1 MSTVPKIMLAA
12 LLWTSSLLAQAP
24 APEGGSAKAVVLQQ
38 DEGELR
44 VRRPRV
50 GVPMVSSEFLIKIS
64 PSTNGSKHL
73 LVGSEEVPPGGM
85 IPKHRHHGEE
95 EILLVQSGKAH
106 VWLGD
111 KEYDAQAGTLVFI
124 PSQTWISLKN
134 TGTESLGLVF
144 VFNEPSFEQM
154 LLCASVPK
162 GQTGQTLSRADV
174 AECYHHGD
182 AELETVQASGDK
194 KQ

>member
-1 MSTVPKIMLAA
+1 MRKVL
-12 LLWTSSLLAQAP
+12 SLLLTTLSLVALMSAQSSMP
-24 APEGGSAKAVVLQQ
+24 IDGAKPVVLQK

-44 VRRPRV
+44 VRRPRES
-50 GVPMVSSEFLIKIS
+50 VPIASNEFLIKAS

-73 LVGSEEVPPGGM
+73 LVGAEEIPPGGM

-95 EILLVQSGKAH
+95 EILLVQTGKAH

-111 KEYDAQAGTLVFI
+111 KEYDAQAGALVFI

-134 TGTESLGLVF
+134 TGTENLGLVF

-162 GQTGQTLSRADV
+162 GQTGQMLSRDGV
-174 AECYHHGD
+174 TECYHHGD
-182 AELETVQASGDK
+182 AELATVQSSPDK